1 VRPGRRHGDEQA
13 REHARIARELEVID
27 AGTVGEAE
35 VEARHG
41 RPGTDR
47 VVGDVLLVDVPVA
60 REEVFALREAKDDSP
75 STWEIARAR
84 A

>member
-1 VRPGRRHGDEQA
+1 M
-13 REHARIARELEVID
+13 ID

-47 VVGDVLLVDVPVA
+47 VVGDAWLM
-60 REEVFALREAKDDSP
+60 SP
-75 STWEIARAR
+75 SRVKNVFES
-84 A
+84 